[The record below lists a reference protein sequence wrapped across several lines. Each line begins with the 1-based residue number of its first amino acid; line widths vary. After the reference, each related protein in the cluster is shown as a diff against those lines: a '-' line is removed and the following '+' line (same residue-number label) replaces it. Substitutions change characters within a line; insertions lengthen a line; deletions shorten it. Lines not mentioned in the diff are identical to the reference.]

1 MSTTSPSAAPVPL
14 HIAIEAPPPP
24 APFAPTVIG
33 SAAGPHNRPSPAPKP
48 TGPDWAALGIE
59 LRWKDQETSDC
70 AAILSPV
77 LGPAT
82 GAEEYTRYAAGA
94 QRRGESV
101 LVVACTGAGERSYN
115 VFSGTVAPGIHLP
128 GAYGQITANPLP
140 NGVRPELADNLDHAE
155 HELGARLLNSPPNTW
170 FGLKLLQAITHS
182 GRAGS
187 AVIAPKPKEAVLR
200 PILVDGLGNP
210 IAGVWVPADRSARWF
225 VVPHGTDQRLL
236 AEWVVQHALPAYV
249 PGALTRARS
258 TLVRDPAFA
267 TDAETRLIEAIAQE
281 RRDHE
286 ERQAELQQELAAL
299 QAVADPLRD
308 GLLFGTGRQLE
319 DAVQD
324 VLVAA
329 GATVTR
335 LDDVYG
341 PESADL
347 LAEYCGLRRLVEV
360 KSAGNRPP
368 QNLPDKLLK
377 HLATWPNLDGAEP
390 VDGGVLVVNHQI
402 KLPPAR
408 RDAEVY
414 TDRAFADALTVP
426 VIGSTRLF
434 EWWRREDW
442 ESVRHAVFGD
452 TTEVRP
458 VEHAQ
463 IRLTEPTEPGAGPIP
478 ARPGLLARWR
488 R

>member
-14 HIAIEAPPPP
+14 HISVEAPPPP

-33 SAAGPHNRPSPAPKP
+33 SVAGPGSRPTSEPQP
-48 TGPDWAALGIE
+48 TGPNWAALGIE
-59 LRWKDQETSDC
+59 PRWKGLETSDC

-94 QRRGESV
+94 LRRGESV
-101 LVVACTGAGERSYN
+101 LVVACTGAGEHRHN
-115 VFSGTVAPGIHLP
+115 VFSGKVAPGIHLP
-128 GAYGQITANPLP
+128 DRYGQIAASPLP
-140 NGVRPELADNLDHAE
+140 AGVCPHLAGGLDHAE
-155 HELGARLLNSPPNTW
+155 HELGARLLNRPPETW
-170 FGLKLLQAITHS
+170 FGLTLLQAASYS
-182 GRAGS
+182 GRPGS
-187 AVIAPKPKEAVLR
+187 AVIAPKPKEGVLR
-200 PILVDGLGNP
+200 PILVDGLGTP
-210 IAGVWVPADRSARWF
+210 IAGVWVPDGGGARWF
-225 VVPHGTDQRLL
+225 VVPHGTDQQLL
-236 AEWVVQHALPAYV
+236 AEWLIQHALPAYV

-258 TLVRDPAFA
+258 TLVRDAAFA
-267 TDAETRLIEAIAQE
+267 TDAEARLIEAITQE
-281 RRDHE
+281 QLDHE
-286 ERQAELQQELAAL
+286 ERQAELQRELAVL

-319 DAVQD
+319 DAVHD

-341 PESADL
+341 TESADL
-347 LAEYCGLRRLVEV
+347 LAEYGGRRVLVEV
-360 KSAGNRPP
+360 KSASNRPP
-368 QNLPDKLLK
+368 QSLPDKLLK
-377 HLATWPNLDGAEP
+377 HLATWSGLTGTEP
-390 VDGGVLVVNHQI
+390 VDGGVLVVNHQV
-402 KLPPAR
+402 KLAPAK

-426 VIGSTRLF
+426 VIGSVRLF

-442 ESVRHAVFGD
+442 EPVRHAVFGA
-452 TTEVRP
+452 TSE
-458 VEHAQ
+458 
-463 IRLTEPTEPGAGPIP
+463 AGPAESAEVQSAERAVSDGVPSP
-478 ARPGLLARWR
+478 ARSGLRARWR